1 MKIAILSFY
10 GRPKRFI
17 SSNRIYGLIRGLSQL
32 GAKVYF
38 FTMPT
43 FLPPDEC
50 FDVSS
55 LCEDIVEFSAIPI
68 PLCLYEIGRK
78 IVQRVV
84 VKNLLFESSEKSS
97 GQPRRR
103 INLLQRF
110 WNWRYASP
118 IFRDNTQTAGYLV
131 LKRVTERRLLRY
143 VQEHGI
149 QVLFTSHAPP
159 IAHEFGLYLKKRMG
173 SHLFW
178 IADFRDPVIGHE
190 YALAGCSRKLARI
203 QRETLMY
210 ADLITMV
217 SHSMIQD
224 ALWFAQ
230 TEGVEDVESKFFL
243 LYNGFIE
250 IPECLSE
257 SRFLNDTDRK
267 LRIGY
272 TGTIFQWKQCLSVL
286 FNAFSNLSEEERSAI
301 EFIYAGP
308 QAEFVRDLAGKY
320 QLQSL
325 CQIAGM
331 VSKEMALRIQRSSD
345 ILLLL
350 KSDADRGV
358 FTGKFFEYLFS
369 GRPILVVG
377 DKDEEF
383 NDVAT
388 RVGGVR
394 IVPNGYDGS
403 RQILEIL
410 RSLLSAPRLQE
421 AIEAEFGKRR
431 KEEVNKFHWDS
442 LSRSLYERI
451 IQEMV
456 Y

>member
-17 SSNRIYGLIRGLSQL
+17 SSNRIYGLIRGLSKL

-68 PLCLYEIGRK
+68 PLCLYETGRK
-78 IVQRVV
+78 IVQQVV

-103 INLLQRF
+103 ISLLQRF

-159 IAHEFGLYLKKRMG
+159 IAHEFGLYLKKRMD

-178 IADFRDPVIGHE
+178 IADFRDPLIDE
-190 YALAGCSRKLARI
+190 YALVGQSGKLTKFQKEI
-203 QRETLMY
+203 
-210 ADLITMV
+210 LIHANLLTMV
-217 SHSMIQD
+217 SRSMIQNVMG
-224 ALWFAQ
+224 FAQ
-230 TEGVEDVESKFFL
+230 SEGIDVVESKFFQ
-243 LYNGFIE
+243 LYNGFVE
-250 IPECLSE
+250 IPECSSDGL
-257 SRFLNDTDRK
+257 FLDNTDRK
-267 LRIGY
+267 LRICY
-272 TGTIFQWKQCLSVL
+272 TGTIFQGRRHLSVL
-286 FNAFSNLSEEERSAI
+286 FDAFSDLSEEERSAI

-331 VSKEMALRIQRSSD
+331 VTKEMALRIQRSSD

-410 RSLLSAPRLQE
+410 RFLLGAPRLRE

-431 KEEVNKFHWDS
+431 KEEVSKFHWDS